1 MNLIADNN
9 ERLSCI
15 FRDDFSSL
23 VLLPK
28 IEKLIN
34 KQEPTLEDIL
44 GLCSDNASLLEK
56 NTSLHVTGSEAAM
69 RVKSLKPEAENF
81 ITSLCNSFCK
91 WVRFPQW
98 YKQLNGVNERLLPKY
113 GHGERRS

>member
-15 FRDDFSSL
+15 FRDNFSSL

-44 GLCSDNASLLEK
+44 GLCSDNASLLEI
-56 NTSLHVTGSEAAM
+56 SLVVVVLEVMGM
-69 RVKSLKPEAENF
+69 NLQKKFFLKKGLAF
-81 ITSLCNSFCK
+81 
-91 WVRFPQW
+91 
-98 YKQLNGVNERLLPKY
+98 
-113 GHGERRS
+113 